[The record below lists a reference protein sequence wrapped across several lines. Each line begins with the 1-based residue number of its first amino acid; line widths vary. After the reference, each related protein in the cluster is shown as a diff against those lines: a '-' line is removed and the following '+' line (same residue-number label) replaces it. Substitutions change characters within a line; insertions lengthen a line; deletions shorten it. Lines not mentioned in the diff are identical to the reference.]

1 MRSPRCCNE
10 PPVDNSVLENLEACC
25 LSSLSR
31 LSSNRHHASSTKS
44 TRHTSP
50 LEVLLPYRNED
61 PHYRRSPSLQNFLP
75 SPFSLFPHHSCISQ
89 QITVCATEG
98 ANGRCSRVTI
108 EAVWLFV
115 ACPLFPYLQI
125 CYDIDP

>member
-1 MRSPRCCNE
+1 MRSPSCCNE
-10 PPVDNSVLENLEACC
+10 PPADNSVLENLEACC

-50 LEVLLPYRNED
+50 LEV
-61 PHYRRSPSLQNFLP
+61 
-75 SPFSLFPHHSCISQ
+75 
-89 QITVCATEG
+89 ITVCATEG
-98 ANGRCSRVTI
+98 ANGRRSRVTI